1 MLGDL
6 NRFSSRRVD
15 NKMYLNAIKRRAMHI
30 CREKTILSFPCLPED
45 WPMSSI
51 DSARDSQ
58 VTLHRNILHAALITP
73 TKRLL
78 SFSVV
83 FRRGF
88 GNSCIRVSY
97 GSRFDL
103 STYNMVIERT
113 RYTFHR
119 FVVTLS
125 TFVSYAYA
133 RSQSRSCS
141 S

>member
-1 MLGDL
+1 MLKDL
-6 NRFSSRRVD
+6 SID
-15 NKMYLNAIKRRAMHI
+15 NKTYLNAIKRRAIRI
-30 CREKTILSFPCLPED
+30 CRKKTILSFPRLLED
-45 WPMSSI
+45 WPVSSI

-58 VTLHRNILHAALITP
+58 VTLHRNVLHVALITP

-88 GNSCIRVSY
+88 RNSFMQASY

-113 RYTFHR
+113 RYTFLR
-119 FVVTLS
+119 FVATLS